1 MAKKTRKSSRKSR
14 RRTRRRIP
22 RRGGGS
28 ALPLPNDKAIAV
40 STAGDSSDNLMG
52 YKAHSS

>member
-14 RRTRRRIP
+14 RRTRRRLP
-22 RRGGGS
+22 RRGG

-40 STAGDSSDNLMG
+40 STAGDNTDNLMG
-52 YKAHSS
+52 M